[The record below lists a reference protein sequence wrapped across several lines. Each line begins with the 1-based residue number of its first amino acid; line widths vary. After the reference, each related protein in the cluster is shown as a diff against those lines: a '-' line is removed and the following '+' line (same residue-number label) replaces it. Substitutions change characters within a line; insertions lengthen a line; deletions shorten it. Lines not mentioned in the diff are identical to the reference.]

1 MILQLAPQIAGCCLK
16 TPEQLDLFMAEIER
30 RLGRLSDEN
39 MVLKAEH
46 FAAVWPV
53 RRLECMREAVAR
65 RREILGLVKQL
76 DHTAPNWGVKG
87 NIRDELQHVID
98 KFDAVRPVVDNLHR
112 QQDDLMKRCE
122 SPVSH
127 LLSHTRSHFIFHLSP
142 PPGLIFTSLTLFPVT
157 RSWAHTLR
165 FFAPTFSLFFY
176 LSIYLSI

>member
-1 MILQLAPQIAGCCLK
+1 VISDREKYGGMILQLAPQIAGCCLK

-39 MVLKAEH
+39 MVLKAEQ

-122 SPVSH
+122 LV
-127 LLSHTRSHFIFHLSP
+127 
-142 PPGLIFTSLTLFPVT
+142 
-157 RSWAHTLR
+157 
-165 FFAPTFSLFFY
+165 
-176 LSIYLSI
+176 